1 MQLVLEFPPPW
12 QLKDGPDGQRLAV
25 LPGPSLPLAIATW
38 SPLVLRP
45 LDGAARL
52 AQASRE
58 GLPAAASVRPGK
70 TLDHVTRAGWP
81 FATLGAEV
89 LGDDGRLLEC
99 RLCVVFSFLEHA
111 AVVVVRTPSREEHA
125 RLESQLLAI
134 LASGRPAWQQHASL
148 AEQMDLGPLPSFAAD
163 IVPPPLQQAHQL
175 LDAGQPRP
183 ALEILEAVVAADP
196 SLSTAHDLIGVAR
209 GRLGEHEAA
218 AAAWERALSLAPD
231 RVGARY
237 NLGQVRFLGGD
248 FAAAL
253 TAFQRVVDLVPTD
266 FRGLRKVVQC
276 LFALERYDDAHAA
289 RAELRRRWLASP
301 DPGARMI
308 HEYVFDQFAGPRFR
322 IHAFETLQPRD
333 PSMYP
338 MFAFRAV
345 DTNEHP
351 LPYAVVVETGEE
363 AKRAGTPYVLGVERR
378 GVLQVLATV
387 GELPD
392 YPELKRWVLATMK
405 DDASAGNFSA
415 QGAVESAEDTSA

>member
-1 MQLVLEFPPPW
+1 MQLVLDFPPTW

-25 LPGPSLPLAIATW
+25 LPGPSLPFAIATW

-45 LDGAARL
+45 LDSAVLL
-52 AQASRE
+52 AQSSRG
-58 GLPAAASVRPGK
+58 GLAIAASVRLGR
-70 TLDHVTRAGWP
+70 TLEHTTRAGWP
-81 FATLGAEV
+81 FTTLDAEV
-89 LGDDGRLLEC
+89 LADDGRLLEC
-99 RLCVVFSFLEHA
+99 RLCVLFTFLEHA
-111 AVVVVRTPSREEHA
+111 AVVVVRTPSREERA
-125 RLESQLLAI
+125 RLESEVLAI

-148 AEQMDLGPLPSFAAD
+148 AEQLDLGPLPSSSPDTA
-163 IVPPPLQQAHQL
+163 PPPLQQAHQL

-196 SLSTAHDLIGVAR
+196 SLSTAHDLIGVAL

-237 NLGQVRFLGGD
+237 NLGQARFLCGD

-266 FRGLRKVVQC
+266 FRALRKVVQC

-308 HEYVFDQFAGPRFR
+308 HEYVFDQFAGPGFR
-322 IHAFETLQPRD
+322 IHAFETLEPRD

-345 DTNEHP
+345 DTNDHP
-351 LPYAVVVETGEE
+351 LPYAVLVETGEE

-405 DDASAGNFSA
+405 NDASARKASA
-415 QGAVESAEDTSA
+415 LSAVESSEEPSA